1 MEDNLVMTE
10 AEVEDSWDDID
21 LSDLA
26 DEGEVTEEDTAEEV
40 EEGEGT
46 EETEATQQTDTE
58 VQENSGDTFTLKV
71 LGEDKVVTRE
81 EIVPLARKGMDY
93 DRVKGQLEAARND
106 LRDYEQVKA
115 DLSKLNE
122 RLQYLDEL
130 AKEQGMTTDELIENT
145 QVQVMH
151 RKTGK
156 DMEVCRGIVANER
169 RARELQ
175 AQQAKTAE
183 AADTKAKRD
192 ADIAEFM
199 KAYPELAS
207 DPKNVPNEV
216 WDAVNKG
223 ESLLNAYRAYE
234 VKALRAELEQQKAAA
249 AEEKRKQENKSRSTG
264 SQKTKGT
271 KTADPF
277 DAIWYN
283 GD

>member
-10 AEVEDSWDDID
+10 TEVEDSWDDID
-21 LSDLA
+21 FSDLSEENGSA
-26 DEGEVTEEDTAEEV
+26 EEDTEETV
-40 EEGEGT
+40 EESES
-46 EETEATQQTDTE
+46 TEATEADQQTEAEEQTTD
-58 VQENSGDTFTLKV
+58 SFTLKHMDE
-71 LGEDKVVTRE
+71 GRTVTRE
-81 EIVPLARKGMDY
+81 EIVPLAQKGMDY
-93 DRVKGQLEAARND
+93 DRIKGQLDAARND
-106 LRDYEQVKA
+106 LKDYEQVKA

-130 AKEQGMTTDELIENT
+130 AKEQGMTTDELIEST

-151 RKTGK
+151 HKTGK
-156 DMEVCRGIVANER
+156 DIEVCRGIVANER

-175 AQQAKTAE
+175 AQQAAVTSTR
-183 AADTKAKRD
+183 DQTAKRD

-216 WDAVNKG
+216 WEAVNKG

-277 DAIWYN
+277 DALWYN

>member
-26 DEGEVTEEDTAEEV
+26 EEGEVTEEDTAEEV
-40 EEGEGT
+40 EEGEST
-46 EETEATQQTDTE
+46 EETEASQQTETE
-58 VQENSGDTFTLKV
+58 VRSEDSFTLKYM
-71 LGEDKVVTRE
+71 GEEKSVTRE
-81 EIVPLARKGMDY
+81 EIVDLAEKGMNY
-93 DRVKGQLEAARND
+93 DKVKGQLETARND
-106 LRDYEQVKA
+106 LREFEQVKA
-115 DLSKLNE
+115 DLSKRNE
-122 RLQYLDEL
+122 QLQYLEEL
-130 AKEQGMTTDELIENT
+130 AKEQNMSLDELIENT

-175 AQQAKTAE
+175 AQQATVTA
-183 AADTKAKRD
+183 TKDQNAKRD

-207 DPKNVPNEV
+207 DPKNVPQEV

-223 ESLLNAYRAYE
+223 ESLLSAYRAYE

>member
-10 AEVEDSWDDID
+10 TEVEDSWDDID
-21 LSDLA
+21 FSDLSEENGSA
-26 DEGEVTEEDTAEEV
+26 EEDAEETV
-40 EEGEGT
+40 EEGESP
-46 EETEATQQTDTE
+46 EAPEADQQTVAEEQATD
-58 VQENSGDTFTLKV
+58 SFTLKHMDEV
-71 LGEDKVVTRE
+71 RTVSRE
-81 EIVPLARKGMDY
+81 EIVPLAQKGMDY
-93 DRVKGQLEAARND
+93 DRIKGQLDTARND
-106 LRDYEQVKA
+106 LKDYEKVKA
-115 DLSKLNE
+115 DLGKRNE
-122 RLQYLDEL
+122 QLQYLEEI
-130 AKEQGMTTDELIENT
+130 AKAQNMSLDELIENT
-145 QVQVMH
+145 QVQVMQK
-151 RKTGK
+151 KTGK
-156 DMEVCRGIVANER
+156 DIEVCRGIVANER

-175 AQQAKTAE
+175 AQQAAVTSTR
-183 AADTKAKRD
+183 DQNAKRD

-216 WDAVNKG
+216 WEAVNKG

-277 DAIWYN
+277 DALWYN

>member
-10 AEVEDSWDDID
+10 TEVEDSWDDID

-26 DEGEVTEEDTAEEV
+26 EDGEAAEEDTAEEV

-46 EETEATQQTDTE
+46 EETEASQQTETE
-58 VQENSGDTFTLKV
+58 VRSEDSFTLKYM
-71 LGEDKVVTRE
+71 GEEKSVTRE
-81 EIVPLARKGMDY
+81 EIVDLAEKGMNY
-93 DRVKGQLEAARND
+93 DKVKGQLEAARND
-106 LRDYEQVKA
+106 LRDYERVRA
-115 DLSKLNE
+115 DLSKRNE
-122 RLQYLDEL
+122 QLQFLEEI
-130 AKEQGMTTDELIENT
+130 AKDQNMSLDELIENT
-145 QVQVMH
+145 QVQVMQK
-151 RKTGK
+151 RTGK
-156 DMEVCRGIVANER
+156 DVEVCRGIVANER

-175 AQQAKTAE
+175 AQQAAVTSAK
-183 AADTKAKRD
+183 DQNAKRD

-207 DPKNVPNEV
+207 DPKNVPQEV
-216 WDAVNKG
+216 WDAVNRG
-223 ESLLNAYRAYE
+223 ESLLSAYRAYE
-234 VKALRAELEQQKAAA
+234 VKTLRAELEKQKAAA

-271 KTADPF
+271 KTVDPF

>member
-10 AEVEDSWDDID
+10 TEVEDSWDDID

-26 DEGEVTEEDTAEEV
+26 EDGEAAEEDAAEEV

-46 EETEATQQTDTE
+46 EETEASQQTDTGVRSE
-58 VQENSGDTFTLKV
+58 DSFTLKYM
-71 LGEDKVVTRE
+71 GEEKSVTRE
-81 EIVPLARKGMDY
+81 EIVDLAEKGMNY
-93 DRVKGQLEAARND
+93 DKVKGQLEAARND
-106 LRDYEQVKA
+106 LKDYEKVRA
-115 DLSKLNE
+115 DLSKRNE
-122 RLQYLDEL
+122 QLQYLEEI
-130 AKEQGMTTDELIENT
+130 AKDQNMSLDELIENT
-145 QVQVMH
+145 QVQVMQK
-151 RKTGK
+151 RTGK
-156 DMEVCRGIVANER
+156 DVEVCRGIVANER

-175 AQQAKTAE
+175 AQQASVTAVK
-183 AADTKAKRD
+183 DQNAKRD

-207 DPKNVPNEV
+207 DPKNVPDEV
-216 WDAVNKG
+216 WEAVNKG

-271 KTADPF
+271 KTVDPF

>member
-26 DEGEVTEEDTAEEV
+26 DEGDVAEEDTEETVEESESAEAPEADQQTEAEE
-40 EEGEGT
+40 
-46 EETEATQQTDTE
+46 QTTD
-58 VQENSGDTFTLKV
+58 SFTLKHMDEV
-71 LGEDKVVTRE
+71 RTVSRE
-81 EIVPLARKGMDY
+81 EIVPLAQKGMDY
-93 DRVKGQLEAARND
+93 DRIKGQLETAKND
-106 LRDYEQVKA
+106 LREYQQVKA
-115 DLSKLNE
+115 DLSKRNE
-122 RLQYLDEL
+122 QLQYLEEL
-130 AKEQGMTTDELIENT
+130 AKEQDMSLDELIENT
-145 QVQVMH
+145 QAQVMH

-175 AQQAKTAE
+175 AQQAAVTA
-183 AADTKAKRD
+183 TKDQNAKRD
-192 ADIAEFM
+192 TDIAEFM

-216 WDAVNKG
+216 WEAVNKG

-234 VKALRAELEQQKAAA
+234 IKALRAELEQQKAAA
-249 AEEKRKQENKSRSTG
+249 ADEKRKQENKSRSTG
-264 SQKTKGT
+264 SQRTKGT

>member
-26 DEGEVTEEDTAEEV
+26 EEGEATEEDTEETV
-40 EEGEGT
+40 EENEGT
-46 EETEATQQTDTE
+46 EETEASQQTDTE
-58 VQENSGDTFTLKV
+58 VRSEDSFTLKYM
-71 LGEDKVVTRE
+71 GEEKSVTRE
-81 EIVPLARKGMDY
+81 EIVPLAEKGMNY
-93 DRVKGQLEAARND
+93 DKIKGQLETARND
-106 LRDYEQVKA
+106 LKEFEQVKA
-115 DLSKLNE
+115 DLSKRNE
-122 RLQYLDEL
+122 QLQYLEEL
-130 AKEQGMTTDELIENT
+130 AKEQNMSLDELIENT

-192 ADIAEFM
+192 ADIADFM

-207 DPKNVPNEV
+207 DPKNVPDEV
-216 WDAVNKG
+216 WEAVNKG

-234 VKALRAELEQQKAAA
+234 IKALRAELEQQKAAA

-271 KTADPF
+271 KTVDPF
-277 DAIWYN
+277 DAIWYDGN
-283 GD
+283 

>member
-10 AEVEDSWDDID
+10 TEVEDSWDDID
-21 LSDLA
+21 FSDLSEENGSA
-26 DEGEVTEEDTAEEV
+26 EEDTEETV
-40 EEGEGT
+40 EEGESP
-46 EETEATQQTDTE
+46 EAPEADQQTEAEEQATD
-58 VQENSGDTFTLKV
+58 SFTLKHMDEV
-71 LGEDKVVTRE
+71 RTVSRE
-81 EIVPLARKGMDY
+81 EIVPLAQKGMDY
-93 DRVKGQLEAARND
+93 DRIKGQLDTARND
-106 LRDYEQVKA
+106 LKDYEKVKA
-115 DLSKLNE
+115 DLGKRNE
-122 RLQYLDEL
+122 QIQYLEEI
-130 AKEQGMTTDELIENT
+130 AKDQNMSLDELIENT
-145 QVQVMH
+145 QVQVMQK
-151 RKTGK
+151 KTGK
-156 DMEVCRGIVANER
+156 DIEVCRGIVANER

-175 AQQAKTAE
+175 AQQAAVTSAR
-183 AADTKAKRD
+183 DQNAKRD

-216 WDAVNKG
+216 WEAVNKG

-271 KTADPF
+271 KTVDPF

>member
-10 AEVEDSWDDID
+10 TEVEDSWDDID

-26 DEGEVTEEDTAEEV
+26 DEGKETEAD
-40 EEGEGT
+40 T
-46 EETEATQQTDTE
+46 EETVKEGESAKAPEADQQTEAEEQSTD
-58 VQENSGDTFTLKV
+58 SFTLKHMDEV
-71 LGEDKVVTRE
+71 RTVNRE
-81 EIVPLARKGMDY
+81 EIVPLAQKGMDY
-93 DRVKGQLEAARND
+93 DRIKGQLETARND
-106 LRDYEQVKA
+106 LKDYAQVKA
-115 DLSKLNE
+115 DLSKRNE
-122 RLQYLDEL
+122 QFQYLEEL
-130 AKEQGMTTDELIENT
+130 AKEQNMSLDELIENT

-175 AQQAKTAE
+175 AQQAKATE
-183 AADTKAKRD
+183 TEDVKAKRD

-199 KAYPELAS
+199 REYPQLAS

-216 WDAVNKG
+216 WEAVNKG

-234 VKALRAELEQQKAAA
+234 IKTLRAELEQQKAAA

-264 SQKTKGT
+264 SQRTKG
-271 KTADPF
+271 KQTADPF
-277 DAIWYN
+277 DALWYN

>member
-10 AEVEDSWDDID
+10 TEVEDSWDDID

-26 DEGEVTEEDTAEEV
+26 DEGEVAEEDTEATVEESESTEAPEADQQTEAEE
-40 EEGEGT
+40 
-46 EETEATQQTDTE
+46 QTTD
-58 VQENSGDTFTLKV
+58 SFTLKHMDEV
-71 LGEDKVVTRE
+71 RTVSRE
-81 EIVPLARKGMDY
+81 EIVPLAQKGMDY
-93 DRVKGQLEAARND
+93 DRIKGQLETAKND
-106 LRDYEQVKA
+106 LREYQQVKA
-115 DLSKLNE
+115 DLSKQNE
-122 RLQYLDEL
+122 RLQFLEEL
-130 AKEQGMTTDELIENT
+130 AKEQNMTLDELIENT

-175 AQQAKTAE
+175 AQQATVTA
-183 AADTKAKRD
+183 TKDQNAKRD

-216 WDAVNKG
+216 WEAVNKG
-223 ESLLNAYRAYE
+223 ESLLSAYRAYE

>member
-26 DEGEVTEEDTAEEV
+26 DEGEVAEEDTAEEV
-40 EEGEGT
+40 EEGEST
-46 EETEATQQTDTE
+46 EETEASQQTETE
-58 VQENSGDTFTLKV
+58 VRSEDSFTLKYM
-71 LGEDKVVTRE
+71 GEEKSVTRE
-81 EIVPLARKGMDY
+81 EIVDLAEKGMNY
-93 DRVKGQLEAARND
+93 DKVKGQLETARND
-106 LRDYEQVKA
+106 LREFEQVKA
-115 DLSKLNE
+115 DLSKRNE
-122 RLQYLDEL
+122 QLQYLEEL
-130 AKEQGMTTDELIENT
+130 AKEQNMSLDELIENT

-183 AADTKAKRD
+183 VADTKAKRD

-207 DPKNVPNEV
+207 DPKKVPNEV

-264 SQKTKGT
+264 SQRTKGT

-277 DAIWYN
+277 DAIWYDGN
-283 GD
+283 

>member
-10 AEVEDSWDDID
+10 TEVEDSWDDID
-21 LSDLA
+21 FSDLSEEIGSA
-26 DEGEVTEEDTAEEV
+26 EEDTEETV
-40 EEGEGT
+40 EEGESP
-46 EETEATQQTDTE
+46 EAPEADQQTEAEEQATD
-58 VQENSGDTFTLKV
+58 SFTLKHMDEV
-71 LGEDKVVTRE
+71 RTVSRE
-81 EIVPLARKGMDY
+81 EIVPLAQKGMDY
-93 DRVKGQLEAARND
+93 DRIKGQLDTARND
-106 LRDYEQVKA
+106 LKDYEKVKA
-115 DLSKLNE
+115 DLGKRNE
-122 RLQYLDEL
+122 QLQYLEEL
-130 AKEQGMTTDELIENT
+130 AKEQNMSLDELIENT

-216 WDAVNKG
+216 WEAVNKG

-277 DAIWYN
+277 DALWYN

>member
-26 DEGEVTEEDTAEEV
+26 DEGTAAEEDTAEEV
-40 EEGEGT
+40 EESEST
-46 EETEATQQTDTE
+46 EETEASQQTETE
-58 VQENSGDTFTLKV
+58 VRSEDSFTLKYM
-71 LGEDKVVTRE
+71 GEEKSVTRE
-81 EIVPLARKGMDY
+81 EIVPLAEKGMNY
-93 DRVKGQLEAARND
+93 DKVKGQLEAARND
-106 LRDYEQVKA
+106 LKEFEQVKA
-115 DLSKLNE
+115 DLSKRNE
-122 RLQYLDEL
+122 QLQYLEEL
-130 AKEQGMTTDELIENT
+130 AKEQNMSLDELIENT

-183 AADTKAKRD
+183 VADTKAKRD

-271 KTADPF
+271 KTVDPF
-277 DAIWYN
+277 DAIWYDGN
-283 GD
+283 

>member
-26 DEGEVTEEDTAEEV
+26 DEGNAAEEDTAEEV
-40 EEGEGT
+40 EESEST
-46 EETEATQQTDTE
+46 EETEASQQTETE
-58 VQENSGDTFTLKV
+58 VRSEDSFTLKYM
-71 LGEDKVVTRE
+71 GEEKSVTRE
-81 EIVPLARKGMDY
+81 EIVPLAEKGMNY
-93 DRVKGQLEAARND
+93 DKVKGQLEAARND
-106 LRDYEQVKA
+106 LKEFEQVKA
-115 DLSKLNE
+115 DLSKRNE
-122 RLQYLDEL
+122 QLQYLEEL
-130 AKEQGMTTDELIENT
+130 AKEQNMSLDELIENT

-175 AQQAKTAE
+175 AQQDKTAE

-207 DPKNVPNEV
+207 DPKNVPEEV
-216 WDAVNKG
+216 WEAVNKG

-271 KTADPF
+271 KTVDPF
-277 DAIWYN
+277 DAIWYDGN
-283 GD
+283 

>member
-10 AEVEDSWDDID
+10 TEVEDSWDDID

-26 DEGEVTEEDTAEEV
+26 DEGTAAEEDTAEEV
-40 EEGEGT
+40 EESEST
-46 EETEATQQTDTE
+46 EETEASQQTETE
-58 VQENSGDTFTLKV
+58 VRSEDSFTLKYM
-71 LGEDKVVTRE
+71 GEEKSVTRE
-81 EIVPLARKGMDY
+81 EIVPLAEKGMNY
-93 DRVKGQLEAARND
+93 DKVKGQLEAARND
-106 LRDYEQVKA
+106 LREFEQVKA
-115 DLSKLNE
+115 DLSKRNE
-122 RLQYLDEL
+122 QLQYLEEL
-130 AKEQGMTTDELIENT
+130 AKEQNMSLDELIENT

-175 AQQAKTAE
+175 AQQATVTA
-183 AADTKAKRD
+183 TKDQNAKRD

-207 DPKNVPNEV
+207 DPKNVPQGV

-277 DAIWYN
+277 DALWYN

>member
-10 AEVEDSWDDID
+10 TEVEDSWDDID

-26 DEGEVTEEDTAEEV
+26 EDGEAAEEDTAEEV

-46 EETEATQQTDTE
+46 EETEASQQTETE
-58 VQENSGDTFTLKV
+58 VRSEDSFTLKYM
-71 LGEDKVVTRE
+71 GEEKSVTRE
-81 EIVPLARKGMDY
+81 EIVDLAEKGMNY
-93 DRVKGQLEAARND
+93 DKVKGQLEAARND

-115 DLSKLNE
+115 DLSKRNE
-122 RLQYLDEL
+122 QLQFLEEI
-130 AKEQGMTTDELIENT
+130 AKDQNMSLDELIENT
-145 QVQVMH
+145 QVQVMQK
-151 RKTGK
+151 RTGK
-156 DMEVCRGIVANER
+156 DVEVCRGIVANER

-175 AQQAKTAE
+175 AQQAAVTSAK
-183 AADTKAKRD
+183 DQNAKRD

-207 DPKNVPNEV
+207 DPKNVPEEV
-216 WDAVNKG
+216 WAAVRNG
-223 ESLLNAYRAYE
+223 ESLVSAYRAYE
-234 VKALRAELEQQKAAA
+234 VKTLRAELEKQKAAA

-271 KTADPF
+271 KTVDPF

>member
-10 AEVEDSWDDID
+10 TEVEDSWDDID
-21 LSDLA
+21 FSDLSEENGSA
-26 DEGEVTEEDTAEEV
+26 EEDTEETV
-40 EEGEGT
+40 EEGES
-46 EETEATQQTDTE
+46 TEAPEADQQTEAEEQATD
-58 VQENSGDTFTLKV
+58 SFTLKHMDEV
-71 LGEDKVVTRE
+71 RTVSRE
-81 EIVPLARKGMDY
+81 EIVPLAQKGMDY
-93 DRVKGQLEAARND
+93 DRIKGQLDAARND
-106 LRDYEQVKA
+106 LKDYEKVKA

-130 AKEQGMTTDELIENT
+130 AKEQGMTTDELIEST

-151 RKTGK
+151 HKTGK
-156 DMEVCRGIVANER
+156 DIEVCRGIVANER

-175 AQQAKTAE
+175 AQQAAVTSAR
-183 AADTKAKRD
+183 DQNAKRD

-216 WDAVNKG
+216 WEAVNKG

-277 DAIWYN
+277 DALWYN

>member
-1 MEDNLVMTE
+1 MNY
-10 AEVEDSWDDID
+10 
-21 LSDLA
+21 
-26 DEGEVTEEDTAEEV
+26 
-40 EEGEGT
+40 
-46 EETEATQQTDTE
+46 
-58 VQENSGDTFTLKV
+58 
-71 LGEDKVVTRE
+71 DKVN
-81 EIVPLARKGMDY
+81 
-93 DRVKGQLEAARND
+93 GQLEAARND

-115 DLSKLNE
+115 DLGKRNE
-122 RLQYLDEL
+122 QLQYLEEL
-130 AKEQGMTTDELIENT
+130 AKEQNMSLDELIENT

-207 DPKNVPNEV
+207 DPKNVPDEV
-216 WDAVNKG
+216 WEAVNKG

>member
-26 DEGEVTEEDTAEEV
+26 EDGEVTEEDTAEEV
-40 EEGEGT
+40 EEGES
-46 EETEATQQTDTE
+46 TEATEASQQTETE
-58 VQENSGDTFTLKV
+58 VRSEDSFTLKYM
-71 LGEDKVVTRE
+71 GEEKSVTRE
-81 EIVPLARKGMDY
+81 EIVDLAEKGMNY
-93 DRVKGQLEAARND
+93 DKVKGQLETARND
-106 LRDYEQVKA
+106 LREFEQVKA
-115 DLSKLNE
+115 DLSKRNE
-122 RLQYLDEL
+122 QLQYLEEL
-130 AKEQGMTTDELIENT
+130 AKEQNMSLDELIENT

-175 AQQAKTAE
+175 AQQATVTA
-183 AADTKAKRD
+183 TKDQNAKRD

-207 DPKNVPNEV
+207 DPKNVPQEV

-223 ESLLNAYRAYE
+223 ESLLSAYRAYE

>member
-21 LSDLA
+21 LSGLA
-26 DEGEVTEEDTAEEV
+26 DEGDVAEEDTEETVEESESAEAPEADQQTEAEE
-40 EEGEGT
+40 
-46 EETEATQQTDTE
+46 QTTD
-58 VQENSGDTFTLKV
+58 SFTLKHMDEV
-71 LGEDKVVTRE
+71 RTVSRE
-81 EIVPLARKGMDY
+81 EIVPLAQKGMDY
-93 DRVKGQLEAARND
+93 DRIKGQLETAKND
-106 LRDYEQVKA
+106 LREYQQVKA
-115 DLSKLNE
+115 DLSKRNE
-122 RLQYLDEL
+122 QLQYLEEL
-130 AKEQGMTTDELIENT
+130 AKEQDMSLDELIENT
-145 QVQVMH
+145 QAQVMH

-175 AQQAKTAE
+175 AQQAAVTA
-183 AADTKAKRD
+183 TKDQNAKRD

-216 WDAVNKG
+216 WEAVNKG

-234 VKALRAELEQQKAAA
+234 IKALRAELEQQKAAA
-249 AEEKRKQENKSRSTG
+249 ADEKRKQENKSRSTG

-271 KTADPF
+271 KTVDPF

>member
-10 AEVEDSWDDID
+10 DTAEDSWDDID

-26 DEGEVTEEDTAEEV
+26 EESVDNASEEDVEEPV
-40 EEGEGT
+40 AEGEGT
-46 EETEATQQTDTE
+46 EETEASQQTESE
-58 VQENSGDTFTLKV
+58 VRNEDSFTLKYM
-71 LGEDKVVTRE
+71 GEEKSVSRE
-81 EIVPLARKGMDY
+81 EIVPLAEKGMNY
-93 DRVKGQLEAARND
+93 DKIKGQLEAARND
-106 LRDYEQVKA
+106 LKDYQQIKA
-115 DLSKLNE
+115 DLGKRNE
-122 RLQYLDEL
+122 QFQYLEEL
-130 AKEQGMTTDELIENT
+130 AKEQGMTLDELIDNT
-145 QVQVMH
+145 QAQVMH

-175 AQQAKTAE
+175 AQQASVTA
-183 AADTKAKRD
+183 TKDQTAKRD
-192 ADIAEFM
+192 ADINAFM

-207 DPKNVPNEV
+207 DPKNVPDEV

-223 ESLLNAYRAYE
+223 ETLLNAYRAYE

-271 KTADPF
+271 KTVDPF

>member
-10 AEVEDSWDDID
+10 TEVEDSWDDID

-26 DEGEVTEEDTAEEV
+26 DEGTAAEEDTAEEV
-40 EEGEGT
+40 EESEST
-46 EETEATQQTDTE
+46 EETEASQQTETE
-58 VQENSGDTFTLKV
+58 VRSEDSFTLKYM
-71 LGEDKVVTRE
+71 GEEKSVTRE
-81 EIVPLARKGMDY
+81 EIVPLAEKGMNY
-93 DRVKGQLEAARND
+93 DKVKGQLEAARND
-106 LRDYEQVKA
+106 LREFEQVKA
-115 DLSKLNE
+115 DLSKRNE
-122 RLQYLDEL
+122 QLQYLEEL
-130 AKEQGMTTDELIENT
+130 AKEQNMSLDELIENT

-175 AQQAKTAE
+175 AQQATVTA
-183 AADTKAKRD
+183 TKDQNAKRD

-207 DPKNVPNEV
+207 DPKNVPQEV

-277 DAIWYN
+277 DALWYN

>member
-46 EETEATQQTDTE
+46 EETEATQQTETE
-58 VQENSGDTFTLKV
+58 VRSEDSFTLKYM
-71 LGEDKVVTRE
+71 GEEKSATRE

-175 AQQAKTAE
+175 AQQAAVTS
-183 AADTKAKRD
+183 TKDQNAKRD

-207 DPKNVPNEV
+207 DPKNVPDEV
-216 WDAVNKG
+216 WEAVNKG

-271 KTADPF
+271 KTVDPF
-277 DAIWYN
+277 DAIWYD